1 MDGLFLACLMGICG
15 MPMSPS
21 ADPLAPVALAAPAG
35 TAAPR
40 AASPPVPASTVAE
53 LAAAVSIAAPASTP
67 AQPVERP
74 VPVPSEEERTAPA
87 GPDGISTA
95 SATASSGKTSRAAIE
110 DVIRRHGAGVRRCY
124 EAGLADDPAYAGTL
138 EVAWRIHVDGRVQSV
153 TVVGGTARNATA
165 ERCLMA
171 EIPRWTFMPTSEPT
185 VVGSYPFAF
194 DATLLARHSGSPS
207 AGTPGNPAP
216 AARPNR

>member
-21 ADPLAPVALAAPAG
+21 AEPLAPVALVAPAG
-35 TAAPR
+35 TTAPR
-40 AASPPVPASTVAE
+40 AASPPVTSSTVAE
-53 LAAAVSIAAPASTP
+53 LAAAVSIAPPASTP

-74 VPVPSEEERTAPA
+74 VPVPSEEERPAPA
-87 GPDGISTA
+87 APDAVSTA
-95 SATASSGKTSRAAIE
+95 LAAASGGKTSRAAIE
-110 DVIRRHGAGVRRCY
+110 EVVRRHAAAVRRCY

-138 EVAWRIHVDGRVQSV
+138 EVAWRIQVDGRVQSV
-153 TVVGGTARNATA
+153 SVVGGTARNTTA

-171 EIPRWTFMPTSEPT
+171 EIPRWTFTPTAEPT

-194 DATLLARHSGSPS
+194 DATLLARHPGPASTAAS
-207 AGTPGNPAP
+207 GTPLP
-216 AARPNR
+216 ARPPR